1 MKINDDGLNLIK
13 EFEGCQLNAYK
24 DPVGVWTIGYG
35 HTKGVYAG
43 QIITKAQA
51 ESYLRQ
57 DLAES
62 EKAVEKWNPIYHWN
76 ENEFSAL
83 VSFTFN
89 CGAGSL
95 NNLLKNGSRTKAEI
109 AKAILLYNKGVNG
122 KTLPGLTRR
131 RRAERALFIEPVK
144 EITTAPSTEPETTS
158 EVAQKTTDELV
169 QEVLEGK
176 YGNGEDRKKALGSKY
191 EEVQSRINELLK
203 PVVKY
208 GYEIGKTYKVIAKNG
223 LNIRTGPSMK
233 YTKAGMLPYGSNVK
247 IEDVVK
253 RGTETW
259 VKTESGYMCAVGR
272 GKYIG

>member
-1 MKINDDGLNLIK
+1 MKINDDGLNLVK
-13 EFEGCQLNAYK
+13 NFEGCRLVAYL

-35 HTKGVYAG
+35 HTSGVYSG
-43 QIITKAQA
+43 QRITSDQA
-51 ESYLRQ
+51 EQLLRT
-57 DLAES
+57 DLGSA
-62 EKAVEKWNPIYHWN
+62 EKAVSSYDHIYNWN

-89 CGAGSL
+89 CGSGSL
-95 NNLLKNGSRTKAEI
+95 KNLLKSGSRTKAEI

-176 YGNGEDRKKALGSKY
+176 YGNGEDRKKALGSRY
-191 EEVQSRINELLK
+191 EEVQNRINELLK

-208 GYEIGKTYKVIAKNG
+208 GYEIGKTYKI
-223 LNIRTGPSMK
+223 LSLIH
-233 YTKAGMLPYGSNVK
+233 
-247 IEDVVK
+247 I
-253 RGTETW
+253 
-259 VKTESGYMCAVGR
+259 
-272 GKYIG
+272 

>member
-1 MKINDDGLNLIK
+1 MKINDDGLNLVK
-13 EFEGCQLNAYK
+13 NFEGCRLTAYL
-24 DPVGVWTIGYG
+24 DPVGIPTIGFG
-35 HTKGVYAG
+35 HINGVRLG
-43 QIITKAQA
+43 QRITLDQA
-51 ESYLRQ
+51 VEFLRS
-57 DLAES
+57 DLGDA
-62 EKAVEKWNPIYHWN
+62 EKAVSSYDHIYHWN

-95 NNLLKNGSRTKAEI
+95 NNLLKNGSRTKVEI

-144 EITTAPSTEPETTS
+144 ENTTAPSTEPETTS
-158 EVAQKTTDELV
+158 EAAQKTTDELV

-176 YGNGEDRKKALGSKY
+176 YGNGEDRKKALGSRY
-191 EEVQSRINELLK
+191 EEVQNRINELLK

-208 GYEIGKTYKVIAKNG
+208 GYEIGKTYKIIAKNG
-223 LNIRTGPSMK
+223 LNIRTGPSMN